1 MSSLLNM
8 LLGSMTSESSVNSM
22 AKKTGLSSKAVTAL
36 IAAALPILLKS
47 LTANA
52 SSQGGLSSL
61 MGALTQ
67 HKNTKSIADQ
77 ISEADADDGDKIVGH
92 IFGDNTTNVISQLAS
107 STGVAAH
114 DVSSVLDNM
123 APALMSS
130 LSAATTAGQQQAAGA
145 ASPLEGLGD
154 LSGLVGGLF
163 GDAGESSG
171 GGSLL
176 GSLLGGGAS
185 QSSGLGGLL
194 GGLFGGGKEEV
205 NSQDDG
211 TDLLGSLLNF
221 KF

>member
-1 MSSLLNM
+1 MLKFVLRRMLNKRWMILSLLIGNLLLVSITCTNPMYTRAVLQRM
-8 LLGSMTSESSVNSM
+8 LISDFANDLEENNAYPTTV
-22 AKKTGLSSKAVTAL
+22 TVTAS
-36 IAAALPILLKS
+36 PPP
-47 LTANA
+47 AN
-52 SSQGGLSSL
+52 
-61 MGALTQ
+61 
-67 HKNTKSIADQ
+67 IEQ

-176 GSLLGGGAS
+176 GSLLGGGKALC
-185 QSSGLGGLL
+185 GRR
-194 GGLFGGGKEEV
+194 
-205 NSQDDG
+205 
-211 TDLLGSLLNF
+211 
-221 KF
+221 